1 MHEIR
6 QKKTIQSAVVL
17 INYDKSRVVA
27 EASFSKYRVLIFF
40 QLCMKSD
47 SDKTYKIF
55 LQPCGRF
62 EKSLYGCVFV
72 NSFLLKY
79 RVLKNIFICYLFI
92 SVSLGQFYLGQEY
105 EKNNCRLQTLR
116 LWDTGKKK
124 IVIFSFLLLFSSV
137 NALKFLVVS

>member
-17 INYDKSRVVA
+17 INYDKSRVCGGRSLFFKIQGVDFF
-27 EASFSKYRVLIFF
+27 FSYAW
-40 QLCMKSD
+40 M
-47 SDKTYKIF
+47 IF
-55 LQPCGRF
+55 LQPCGRY

-105 EKNNCRLQTLR
+105 EKNNCRLQALR